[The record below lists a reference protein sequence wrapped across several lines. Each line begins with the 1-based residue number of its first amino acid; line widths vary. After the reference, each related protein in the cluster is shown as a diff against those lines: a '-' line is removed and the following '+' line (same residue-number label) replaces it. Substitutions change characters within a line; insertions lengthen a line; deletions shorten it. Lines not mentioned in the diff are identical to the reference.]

1 MYQLTTSM
9 PYLLNRLGVRLGW
22 LFTRRIGPYGLNLP
36 MYRVLASLAERPD
49 QKLSDLAQMT
59 SAEVS
64 TMSRMIGSM
73 VDMGLV
79 TRERLPNNERTVR
92 INLTEKGGT
101 IAGELMR
108 EAQHYEDVAI
118 SGLNPAEVESLKRL
132 IVQIYDSLDVLEA
145 ELVAPAAAAERITP

>member
-1 MYQLTTSM
+1 M